1 MRIRC
6 GRCIQSIFG
15 GAAISLV
22 TLFAVCLSGVLPV
35 HAQVADRIVAVVN
48 GEIITLF
55 DLNRRFEPVMRQIEG
70 RTLSVADEDRLKA
83 MKRQLLDRMV
93 VDTLLMQEAE
103 RLGMRASDA
112 EVEDQIK
119 EMLQQNRMSE
129 ERFREELVQQGITRS
144 QYVTELRREIS
155 INRLISTRVHNKI
168 AVSDQEIT
176 EYFQANMKHLGS
188 GRTVDL
194 QLILLPPGED
204 AEALRQRIQRK
215 EIDFAEAARQFS
227 RGPGAQEGG
236 GIGSFAFDQ
245 LAPAWRN
252 ALQNVSPGEISP
264 PFDLSGGTALL
275 KLVGEASG
283 DAPGPGVAERIR
295 ETLAKPKYEEVYS
308 NYIERLKSRAIIDIR
323 M

>member
-1 MRIRC
+1 M
-6 GRCIQSIFG
+6 
-15 GAAISLV
+15 AL
-22 TLFAVCLSGVLPV
+22 LAVCLPASHPV

-55 DLNRRFEPVMRQIEG
+55 DLNRRFEPVMRQLEG
-70 RTLSVADEDRLKA
+70 RALSAADEDRLKA

-112 EVEDQIK
+112 EVDEQIK

-129 ERFREELVQQGITRS
+129 DRFREELAQQGITRS
-144 QYVTELRREIS
+144 QYVAELRREIS

-168 AVSDQEIT
+168 AVSDDEVA
-176 EYFQANMKHLGS
+176 EYFKSNMKHLGS

-194 QLILLPPGED
+194 QLILLPAGED

-215 EIDFAEAARQFS
+215 EIDFAEAARQYS
-227 RGPGAQEGG
+227 RGPGAQDGG
-236 GIGSFAFDQ
+236 NIGSFAFEQ
-245 LAPAWRN
+245 LAPAWRA
-252 ALQNVSPGEISP
+252 ALQTVSPGGISD
-264 PFDLSGGTALL
+264 PFALSGGTALL
-275 KLVGEASG
+275 KLVGEATG
-283 DAPGPGVAERIR
+283 DAPGPDVAERIR
-295 ETLAKPKYEEVYS
+295 ETLAKPKYEEIYS